1 MNRKII
7 LTALNIIMV
16 AIIFQMIF
24 TLISTV
30 DPNPVVLGVQVL
42 FLAMLHRIYMI
53 VKDIFDGNDY
63 ED

>member
-1 MNRKII
+1 
-7 LTALNIIMV
+7 MV